1 MKLSDATRLSAL
13 VKAYQKRL
21 HQVESVQRR
30 TIRLLDSID
39 DAELTEDARVSLEA
53 IFDDASDAIGATFAT
68 MRRVGS
74 DPDVV
79 VDADVDDMQEETN
92 TKGHKGG
99 GRRHD

>member
-13 VKAYQKRL
+13 VKVYQKRL

-30 TIRLLDSID
+30 TTRLLDSID
-39 DAELTEDARVSLEA
+39 DAELTEDVRVSLEA
-53 IFDDASDAIGATFAT
+53 IFDDASDAIGAAFAA

-74 DPDVV
+74 DA
-79 VDADVDDMQEETN
+79 DADAGDKKETN
-92 TKGHKGG
+92 TKGQEGV